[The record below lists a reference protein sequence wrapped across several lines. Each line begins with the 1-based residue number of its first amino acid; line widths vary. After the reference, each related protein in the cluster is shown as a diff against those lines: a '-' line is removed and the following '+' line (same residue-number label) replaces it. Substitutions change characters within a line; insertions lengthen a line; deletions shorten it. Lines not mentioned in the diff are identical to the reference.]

1 MSTRVGKTVTPKT
14 DPKTG
19 KVRLVRVHK
28 LAVGQRK
35 AKHVKAAREEKKWK
49 GTRECK

>member
-19 KVRLVRVHK
+19 KVRLTRVHK
-28 LAVGQRK
+28 LAAGQRK
-35 AKHVKAAREEKKWK
+35 AKHAKATRQESAWK
-49 GTRECK
+49 GKSK

>member
-28 LAVGQRK
+28 LDVSKRRK
-35 AKHVKAAREEKKWK
+35 VHAQAARSAAKWTSK
-49 GTRECK
+49 GKPQ